1 MKTKIHIIS
10 IQEGYLTII
19 SEQLELIFGD
29 KAIVSKLVVKD
40 LDGDSISKEDI
51 VVLSRSILMGV
62 IRPFIPREC
71 RTIIGHREVNIAN
84 TKRLID
90 LPAGQKLLVVND
102 TLENAQETLDS
113 LKNIFFTHM
122 YYLDDENNPDQTIPS
137 DIDYIVTPGEM
148 EFVPSRFLNVIDIGD
163 RLLSY
168 GTIWSIAEALDAG
181 FTHDQMVN
189 RYVKSQ
195 VSLAELDVAGLIP
208 EKKVSLAHNANLTPD
223 DILSINRKIEEH
235 GFLKESIR
243 ILRIYAEGKA
253 KLKTFGRVKLKKLLE
268 VHDIYLSEQQ
278 IRLRL
283 EVLQE
288 LGLLNARQGRSGTT
302 ITELGENYLE
312 TGDLMKS

>member
-29 KAIVSKLVVKD
+29 KATISKLVVKD
-40 LDGDSISKEDI
+40 LDGDSIAEEDI

-62 IRPFIPREC
+62 IRPFIPKDC
-71 RTIIGHREVNIAN
+71 KTIIAHREVNIAN

-113 LKNIFFTHM
+113 LMNIFFTHT
-122 YYLDDENNPDQTIPS
+122 YYVGDENNPHQTIPE

-148 EFVPSRFLNVIDIGD
+148 EFVPSRFSNVIDIGD

-168 GTIWSIAEALDAG
+168 GTVWEIAEALEAG
-181 FTHDQMVN
+181 FTHEQLVN

-195 VSLAELDVAGLIP
+195 VSLAEPGITGIAS
-208 EKKVSLAHNANLTPD
+208 ERETLADAANLSHNE
-223 DILSINRKIEEH
+223 ILSIDKKIEEH
-235 GFLKESIR
+235 GFLKESIQ
-243 ILRIYAEGKA
+243 ILSIYADGKA
-253 KLKTFGRVKLKKLLE
+253 QLKTFGRIKLKKLLE
-268 VHDIYLSEQQ
+268 EHDIILSEQQ

-288 LGLLNARQGRSGTT
+288 LGLLNARQGRGGTT
-302 ITELGENYLE
+302 ITGLGESYLQAK
-312 TGDLMKS
+312 DLVKS

>member
-29 KAIVSKLVVKD
+29 KAIISKLVVKD
-40 LDGDSISKEDI
+40 LDGDSISEEDI

-62 IRPFIPREC
+62 IRPFISKASK
-71 RTIIGHREVNIAN
+71 TIIAHREVNIAN

-113 LKNIFFTHM
+113 LKNIFFTHS
-122 YYLDDENNPDQTIPS
+122 YYLDDENNPDQAVPA

-168 GTIWSIAEALDAG
+168 STVWAIAEALEAG
-181 FTHDQMVN
+181 FTHEQMVN

-195 VSLAELDVAGLIP
+195 VSLAEP
-208 EKKVSLAHNANLTPD
+208 EKAGIPSEKETITDAANLSQN
-223 DILSINRKIEEH
+223 DIRSINKKIEEH
-235 GFLKESIR
+235 GFLKESIQ
-243 ILRIYAEGKA
+243 ILSIYAEGKA
-253 KLKTFGRVKLKKLLE
+253 RLKTFGRVKLKKLLE
-268 VHDIYLSEQQ
+268 GHDIYLSEQQ

-302 ITELGENYLE
+302 ITNLGESYLH
-312 TGDLMKS
+312 TKDLIQS

>member
-1 MKTKIHIIS
+1 MKTRIHIIS

-29 KAIVSKLVVKD
+29 KAIISKLVVKD
-40 LDGDSISKEDI
+40 LDGDSIAEEDI

-62 IRPFIPREC
+62 IRPFIPKEC
-71 RTIIGHREVNIAN
+71 KTIIAHREVNIAN

-113 LKNIFFTHM
+113 LMNIFFTHS
-122 YYLDDENNPDQTIPS
+122 YYLDDENNPDQEIPE

-148 EFVPSRFLNVIDIGD
+148 EFVPSQFSNVIDIGD

-168 GTIWSIAEALDAG
+168 GTVWAIAEALGAG
-181 FTHDQMVN
+181 FTHEQMVN

-195 VSLAELDVAGLIP
+195 VSLAEPHKTELNS
-208 EKKVSLAHNANLTPD
+208 EKEPFAEAAHLSQN
-223 DILSINRKIEEH
+223 DILSIDKKIEEH
-235 GFLKESIR
+235 GFLKESIE
-243 ILRIYAEGKA
+243 ILSIYAEGKA
-253 KLKTFGRVKLKKLLE
+253 QLKTFGRIKLKKLLE
-268 VHDIYLSEQQ
+268 EQDIHLSEQQ

-302 ITELGENYLE
+302 ITNFGESYLQE
-312 TGDLMKS
+312 KDIIQS

>member
-1 MKTKIHIIS
+1 MKTKIHIVS

-29 KAIVSKLVVKD
+29 KAIISKLVVKD
-40 LDGDSISKEDI
+40 LDGDSIGEEDI

-62 IRPFIPREC
+62 IRPFIPKEC
-71 RTIIGHREVNIAN
+71 KTIIAHREVNIAN

-113 LKNIFFTHM
+113 LMNIFFTHS
-122 YYLDDENNPDQTIPS
+122 YYLDDENNPGQEIPE
-137 DIDYIVTPGEM
+137 DIDYIVTPGEI
-148 EFVPSRFLNVIDIGD
+148 EFVPSQFSNVIDIGD

-168 GTIWSIAEALDAG
+168 GTVWAIAEALEAG
-181 FTHDQMVN
+181 FTHEQMVN

-195 VSLAELDVAGLIP
+195 VSLAEPYRV
-208 EKKVSLAHNANLTPD
+208 ENSFKKESFAEAAHLSQN
-223 DILSINRKIEEH
+223 DILSIDKKIEEH
-235 GFLKESIR
+235 GFLKESIE
-243 ILRIYAEGKA
+243 ILSIYAEGKA
-253 KLKTFGRVKLKKLLE
+253 QLKTFGRIKLKQLLGE
-268 VHDIYLSEQQ
+268 QDIHLSEQQ

-302 ITELGENYLE
+302 ITIFGERYLQAK
-312 TGDLMKS
+312 DVIQS

>member
-29 KAIVSKLVVKD
+29 KATISKLVVKD
-40 LDGDSISKEDI
+40 LDGDSIAEEDI

-62 IRPFIPREC
+62 IRPFIPKDC
-71 RTIIGHREVNIAN
+71 KTIIAHREVNIAN

-113 LKNIFFTHM
+113 LMNIFFTHT
-122 YYLDDENNPDQTIPS
+122 YYVGDENNPDQTIPE

-148 EFVPSRFLNVIDIGD
+148 EFVPSRFSNVIDIGD

-168 GTIWSIAEALDAG
+168 GTVWEIAEALEAG
-181 FTHDQMVN
+181 FTHEQLVN

-195 VSLAELDVAGLIP
+195 VSLAEPGITGIAS
-208 EKKVSLAHNANLTPD
+208 ERETLADAANLSHNE
-223 DILSINRKIEEH
+223 ILSIDKKIEEH
-235 GFLKESIR
+235 GFLKESIQ
-243 ILRIYAEGKA
+243 ILSIYADGKA
-253 KLKTFGRVKLKKLLE
+253 QLKTFGRIKLKKLLE
-268 VHDIYLSEQQ
+268 EHDIILSEQQ

-288 LGLLNARQGRSGTT
+288 LGLLNARQGRGGTT
-302 ITELGENYLE
+302 ITSLGESYLQAK
-312 TGDLMKS
+312 DLVKS

>member
-19 SEQLELIFGD
+19 AKQLELIFGD
-29 KAIVSKLVVKD
+29 KAVVSRLVVKD
-40 LDGDSISKEDI
+40 LDRDIISPKDI

-62 IRPFIPREC
+62 VRPFIPKEC
-71 RTIIGHREVNIAN
+71 KTIIGHREVNIAN

-90 LPAGQKLLVVND
+90 LPAGRKLLIVND

-113 LKNIFFTHM
+113 LKNIFFTHT
-122 YYLDDENNPDQTIPS
+122 YYLDDENNPEQAIS
-137 DIDYIVTPGEM
+137 ADIDYIVTPGEM
-148 EFVPSRFLNVIDIGD
+148 EFVPSRFSNVIDIGD

-168 GTIWSIAEALDAG
+168 GTIWAIAEALEAG
-181 FTHDQMVN
+181 FTHEQMVN

-195 VSLAELDVAGLIP
+195 VSLAEQGVP
-208 EKKVSLAHNANLTPD
+208 SYVHEKVSHTDASNLTQN
-223 DILSINRKIEEH
+223 DILSINKKIEEH
-235 GFLKESIR
+235 GFLKESIK
-243 ILRIYAEGKA
+243 ILSIYAEGKA
-253 KLKTFGRVKLKKLLE
+253 QLKTFGRVKLKKLLE

-302 ITELGENYLE
+302 ITDLGENYLQSKL
-312 TGDLMKS
+312 D

>member
-29 KAIVSKLVVKD
+29 KAIISKLVVKD
-40 LDGDSISKEDI
+40 LDGDSIAEEDI

-62 IRPFIPREC
+62 IRPFIPKDC
-71 RTIIGHREVNIAN
+71 KTIIAHREVNIAN

-113 LKNIFFTHM
+113 LMNIFFTHT
-122 YYLDDENNPDQTIPS
+122 YYLDDENNPDQATLA

-148 EFVPSRFLNVIDIGD
+148 EFVPSRFSNVIDIGD

-168 GTIWSIAEALDAG
+168 GTVWAIAEALEAG
-181 FTHDQMVN
+181 FTHEQLVN

-195 VSLAELDVAGLIP
+195 VSLASPSAGGGAS
-208 EKKVSLAHNANLTPD
+208 ERESFADAENLSQNE
-223 DILSINRKIEEH
+223 ILSINKKIEEH
-235 GFLKESIR
+235 GFLKESIQ
-243 ILRIYAEGKA
+243 ILSLYAEGKA
-253 KLKTFGRVKLKKLLE
+253 QLKTFGRLKLKKLLE
-268 VHDIYLSEQQ
+268 EHDIYLSEQQ

-302 ITELGENYLE
+302 ITNFGESYLRAK
-312 TGDLMKS
+312 DMIKS

>member
-19 SEQLELIFGD
+19 YEQLELIFGD
-29 KAIVSKLVVKD
+29 KAIISKLVVKD

-51 VVLSRSILMGV
+51 VVLSRSILTGV
-62 IRPFIPREC
+62 IRPFIPKEC
-71 RTIIGHREVNIAN
+71 KTIIGHREVNIAN

-113 LKNIFFTHM
+113 LKNIFFTHT
-122 YYLDDENNPDQTIPS
+122 YYLDDENNPDQAIPS

-148 EFVPSRFLNVIDIGD
+148 EFVPSRYSNVIDIGD

-168 GTIWSIAEALDAG
+168 GTIWAIAEALEAG
-181 FTHDQMVN
+181 FTHEQMVN

-195 VSLAELDVAGLIP
+195 VSLADSNAVEYESEKDSYVDVA
-208 EKKVSLAHNANLTPD
+208 NLSQSE
-223 DILSINRKIEEH
+223 ILSINKKIEEH
-235 GFLKESIR
+235 GFLKESIK
-243 ILRIYAEGKA
+243 ILTIYAEGKA
-253 KLKTFGRVKLKKLLE
+253 QLKTFGRVKLKKLLE
-268 VHDIYLSEQQ
+268 EHDIYLSEQQ

-302 ITELGENYLE
+302 ITNLGESYLQAE
-312 TGDLMKS
+312 KLIQS

>member
-29 KAIVSKLVVKD
+29 KAIISKLVVKD
-40 LDGDSISKEDI
+40 LDGDNISEEDI

-62 IRPFIPREC
+62 IRPFIPKESK
-71 RTIIGHREVNIAN
+71 TIIAHREVNIAN

-113 LKNIFFTHM
+113 LKNIFFTHS
-122 YYLDDENNPDQTIPS
+122 YYLDDENNPNQAIPA

-148 EFVPSRFLNVIDIGD
+148 EFVPSRFSNVIDIGD

-168 GTIWSIAEALDAG
+168 STVWAIAEALEAG
-181 FTHDQMVN
+181 FTHEQMVN

-195 VSLAELDVAGLIP
+195 VSLAEP
-208 EKKVSLAHNANLTPD
+208 EVVGFASERDSHLAAANLSQN
-223 DILSINRKIEEH
+223 DILFINKKIEEH
-235 GFLKESIR
+235 GFLKESIQ
-243 ILRIYAEGKA
+243 ILSIYAEGKA
-253 KLKTFGRVKLKKLLE
+253 RLKTFGRVKLKKILE
-268 VHDIYLSEQQ
+268 GHDIYLSEQQ

-302 ITELGENYLE
+302 ITNLGESYLQ
-312 TGDLMKS
+312 TKDLIQS

>member
-19 SEQLELIFGD
+19 SKQLELIFGD

-40 LDGDSISKEDI
+40 LDGDSISSEDI

-62 IRPFIPREC
+62 IRPFIPKEC
-71 RTIIGHREVNIAN
+71 KMIIAHREVNIAN

-122 YYLDDENNPDQTIPS
+122 YYLDDENNPDQAIPA

-148 EFVPSRFLNVIDIGD
+148 EFVPNRYSNVIDIGD

-168 GTIWSIAEALDAG
+168 GTVWAIAEALEAG
-181 FTHDQMVN
+181 FTHEQLVN

-195 VSLAELDVAGLIP
+195 VSLAESGSASFALEQDSHATNATLSP
-208 EKKVSLAHNANLTPD
+208 EE
-223 DILSINRKIEEH
+223 IQFINRKIEEH

-243 ILRIYAEGKA
+243 ILGIYAEGKA
-253 KLKTFGRVKLKKLLE
+253 QLKTFGRVKLKKLLE
-268 VHDIYLSEQQ
+268 AHDIYLSEQQ

-288 LGLLNARQGRSGTT
+288 LELLNARQGRSGTT
-302 ITELGENYLE
+302 ITTLGESYLQAE
-312 TGDLMKS
+312 NSIQS

>member
-29 KAIVSKLVVKD
+29 KAIISKLVVKD
-40 LDGDSISKEDI
+40 LDGDSISEEDI

-62 IRPFIPREC
+62 IRPFIPKEC
-71 RTIIGHREVNIAN
+71 KTIIGHREVNIAN

-122 YYLDDENNPDQTIPS
+122 YYLDDENNPDQAIPA

-148 EFVPSRFLNVIDIGD
+148 EFVPSRYSNVIDIGD

-168 GTIWSIAEALDAG
+168 GTIWAIAEALDAG
-181 FTHDQMVN
+181 FTHEQMVN

-195 VSLAELDVAGLIP
+195 VSLAEVGIVGLTS
-208 EKKVSLAHNANLTPD
+208 EKDSHAHNTNLTSD

-235 GFLKESIR
+235 GFLKESIK
-243 ILRIYAEGKA
+243 ILHIYAEGKA
-253 KLKTFGRVKLKKLLE
+253 QLKTFGRVKLKKLLE
-268 VHDIYLSEQQ
+268 EHDIYLSEQQ

-312 TGDLMKS
+312 TRDLIKT